1 VDLINKKAISDRAY
15 RQSKKGKKTIAK
27 INRRYSQKQKAIT
40 VYFRGEDEPLYQIF
54 LKLKGDKS
62 NTEMALNAIREW
74 IIRNA

>member
-40 VYFRGEDEPLYQIF
+40 VYFRGEDEALYQIF